1 MLTLNTLKIQDEKT
15 SKRSKDSN
23 GFLIIKDNPIA
34 KAGVFDYLL
43 SELKQDIEPKDD
55 KVVKVYR
62 PFSELI
68 RVKDSFANKPIK
80 MNHHWVG
87 DECETADGAIGSN
100 ITIDEA
106 NEYLRADLI
115 IYNPKLIEA
124 IETNEL
130 VELSPAY
137 TGKEIAENGRYNGK
151 AYEYKQELGEVNH
164 LAVVEIG
171 RSGKDLKIYDDKSR
185 IGDFMRFKDKFMA
198 KLSKFIDS
206 EMEAKSDE
214 SESETQDSDTS
225 AEIAREII
233 SIANKSDDEFAG
245 GIDEKIEAILTL
257 AKKLNEP
264 LADETSE
271 AEKVA
276 DESESEK
283 QDSETEAK
291 QDEGES
297 ESQSDKIDIDEVAEA
312 VAEVVEKVTEQKLKE
327 FADSQK
333 REAKKISDAYSEVKK
348 ALGGDFDSSN
358 MSVNEIYQFGYE
370 ALSNSKLDKKL
381 DSKTAFLMALDS
393 KKQATHHKTSDSE
406 SISSNILKLLKE
418 KY

>member
-1 MLTLNTLKIQDEKT
+1 MLTLKIQDEKT
-15 SKRSKDSN
+15 SKRSKDAN

-68 RVKDSFANKPIK
+68 RVKDSFSNKPIK

-100 ITIDEA
+100 ITIDET

-137 TGKEIAENGRYNGK
+137 TGKEIAENGRYNGE

-171 RSGKDLKIYDDKSR
+171 RSGKDLKIYDDKSKL
-185 IGDFMRFKDKFMA
+185 GAVMKFKDMFMA

-206 EMEAKSDE
+206 EMEAQADEAE
-214 SESETQDSDTS
+214 SEKADSDTS

-276 DESESEK
+276 DEAESEK

-297 ESQSDKIDIDEVAEA
+297 IAESEINIDEIAEA

-327 FADSQK
+327 FADSQRK
-333 REAKKISDAYSEVKK
+333 EAKKISDAYAEVKK
-348 ALGGDFDSSN
+348 ALGSDFDSKN
-358 MSVNEIYQFGYE
+358 MGVDEIYKFGYE
-370 ALSNSKLDKKL
+370 ALSKTTLDKKM
-381 DSKTAFLMALDS
+381 DAKTAFLLALDG
-393 KKQATHHKTSDSE
+393 KKAPTQKVADSGE
-406 SISSNILKLLKE
+406 SFSSNILNILKN

>member
-1 MLTLNTLKIQDEKT
+1 MLTLKIQDEKT

-55 KVVKVYR
+55 KIVKVYR
-62 PFSELI
+62 PFSELVRI
-68 RVKDSFANKPIK
+68 KESFANKPIK
-80 MNHHWVG
+80 MRHSWVG
-87 DECETADGAIGSN
+87 EESQTADGAIGSN
-100 ITIDEA
+100 ISADEA

-124 IETNEL
+124 IEKNEL
-130 VELSPAY
+130 IELSPAY
-137 TGKEIAENGRYNGK
+137 TGEEIDEQGRFNGE
-151 AYEYKQELGEVNH
+151 AYEFKQKLGEVNH
-164 LAVVEIG
+164 LAVVETG
-171 RSGKDLKIYDDKSR
+171 RSGKDLKIYDSKSN
-185 IGDFMRFKDKFMA
+185 IGAVMKFKDMFIA

-206 EMEAKSDE
+206 EMEAKADEAE
-214 SESETQDSDTS
+214 SEKADSDTS

-233 SIANKSDDEFAG
+233 TIANKSDDEFAG

-276 DESESEK
+276 DEAET
-283 QDSETEAK
+283 QDSEMEAK
-291 QDEGES
+291 ADEAESIAES
-297 ESQSDKIDIDEVAEA
+297 EINIDEIAEA

-327 FADSQK
+327 FADSQRK
-333 REAKKISDAYSEVKK
+333 EAKKISDAYSEVKK
-348 ALGGDFDSSN
+348 ALGSDFDSKN
-358 MSVNEIYQFGYE
+358 MSVDEIYKFGYE
-370 ALSNSKLDKKL
+370 ALSKSTLDKKM
-381 DSKTAFLMALDS
+381 DSRTAFLLALDG
-393 KKQATHHKTSDSE
+393 KKAPSQKLADSGE
-406 SISSNILKLLKE
+406 SLSSNILNILKN

>member
-1 MLTLNTLKIQDEKT
+1 MLTLRIQDEKT

-68 RVKDSFANKPIK
+68 RVKDSFSNKPIK
-80 MNHHWVG
+80 MFHHWVG

-137 TGKEIAENGRYNGK
+137 TGKEIAENGRYNGE

-171 RSGKDLKIYDDKSR
+171 RSGKDLKIYDDKSKL
-185 IGDFMRFKDKFMA
+185 GAVMKFKDMFIA

-206 EMEAKSDE
+206 EIEAKADEAE
-214 SESETQDSDTS
+214 SEKADSDTS

-233 SIANKSDDEFAG
+233 TIANKSDDEFAG

-276 DESESEK
+276 DEEAEK
-283 QDSETEAK
+283 EDSEAETK

-297 ESQSDKIDIDEVAEA
+297 IAESEINIDEIAEA

-327 FADSQK
+327 FADSQRK
-333 REAKKISDAYSEVKK
+333 EAKKISDAYSEVKK
-348 ALGGDFDSSN
+348 ALGSDFDSKN
-358 MSVNEIYQFGYE
+358 MGVDDIYKFGYE
-370 ALSNSKLDKKL
+370 ALSKSTLDKKM
-381 DSKTAFLMALDS
+381 DSRTAFLLALDG
-393 KKQATHHKTSDSE
+393 KKAPSQKMADSGE
-406 SISSNILKLLKE
+406 SLSSNILNILKN

>member
-1 MLTLNTLKIQDEKT
+1 MLTLRIQDEKS

-43 SELKQDIEPKDD
+43 SELKQDIEQKDD

-62 PFSELI
+62 PFSELERI
-68 RVKDSFANKPIK
+68 KDSFANKPIK
-80 MNHHWVG
+80 MYHHWVG

-124 IETNEL
+124 IEKNEL

-137 TGKEIAENGRYNGK
+137 TGKEIAENGRYNGE

-171 RSGKDLKIYDDKSR
+171 RSGKDLKIYDSKSN
-185 IGDFMRFKDKFMA
+185 IGAVMKFKDMFIT

-206 EMEAKSDE
+206 EMEAKADE
-214 SESETQDSDTS
+214 SESEKADSNTS

-276 DESESEK
+276 DEAESET
-283 QDSETEAK
+283 QDSEAK
-291 QDEGES
+291 ADEGES
-297 ESQSDKIDIDEVAEA
+297 IAESEINIDEIAEA

-327 FADSQK
+327 FADSQR
-333 REAKKISDAYSEVKK
+333 REAKKISDAYAEVKK
-348 ALGGDFDSSN
+348 ALGSDFDSKN
-358 MSVNEIYQFGYE
+358 MGVDEIYKFGYE
-370 ALSNSKLDKKL
+370 ALSKSTLDKKM
-381 DSKTAFLMALDS
+381 DSRTAFLLALDG
-393 KKQATHHKTSDSE
+393 KKAPSQKMADSGE
-406 SISSNILKLLKE
+406 SLSSNILNILKN

>member
-1 MLTLNTLKIQDEKT
+1 MLALRIQDEKT

-55 KVVKVYR
+55 KIVKVYR

-68 RVKDSFANKPIK
+68 RVKDSFSNKPIK
-80 MNHHWVG
+80 MYHHWVG

-124 IETNEL
+124 IEKNEL
-130 VELSPAY
+130 IELSPAY
-137 TGKEIAENGRYNGK
+137 TGEEIDEQGRFNGE
-151 AYEYKQELGEVNH
+151 AYEFKQKLGEVNH
-164 LAVVEIG
+164 LAVVETG
-171 RSGKDLKIYDDKSR
+171 RSGKDLKIYDSKSN
-185 IGDFMRFKDKFMA
+185 IGAVMKFKDMFIA

-206 EMEAKSDE
+206 EMEAKADEAE
-214 SESETQDSDTS
+214 SEKADSDTS
-225 AEIAREII
+225 AEIVREII
-233 SIANKSDDEFAG
+233 TIANKSDDEFAG

-276 DESESEK
+276 DEAET
-283 QDSETEAK
+283 QDSEAEAK
-291 QDEGES
+291 ADEGES
-297 ESQSDKIDIDEVAEA
+297 IAESEINIDEIAEA

-327 FADSQK
+327 FADSQRK
-333 REAKKISDAYSEVKK
+333 EAKKISDAYAEVKK
-348 ALGGDFDSSN
+348 ALGSDFDSKN
-358 MSVNEIYQFGYE
+358 MGVDEIYKFGYE
-370 ALSNSKLDKKL
+370 ALSKSTLDKKM
-381 DSKTAFLMALDS
+381 DAKTAFLLALDG
-393 KKQATHHKTSDSE
+393 KKAPSQKVADSGE
-406 SISSNILKLLKE
+406 SLSSNILNILKN

>member
-1 MLTLNTLKIQDEKT
+1 MLTLNTLRIQDEKT

-68 RVKDSFANKPIK
+68 RVKDSFSNKPIK
-80 MNHHWVG
+80 MHHHWVG

-124 IETNEL
+124 IEKNEL

-137 TGKEIAENGRYNGK
+137 TGKEIAENGRYNGE

-171 RSGKDLKIYDDKSR
+171 RSGKDLKIYDSKPN
-185 IGDFMRFKDKFMA
+185 IGAVMKFKDMFIA

-206 EMEAKSDE
+206 EIEAKADE
-214 SESETQDSDTS
+214 AESETQDSDTS
-225 AEIAREII
+225 VEIAKEII

-276 DESESEK
+276 DEEAEK
-283 QDSETEAK
+283 EDSEAEAK
-291 QDEGES
+291 ADEGES
-297 ESQSDKIDIDEVAEA
+297 IAESEINIDEIAEA

-327 FADSQK
+327 FADSQRK
-333 REAKKISDAYSEVKK
+333 EAKKISDAYSEVKK
-348 ALGGDFDSSN
+348 ALGSDFDSSN
-358 MSVNEIYQFGYE
+358 MSVSEIYQFGYE
-370 ALSNSKLDKKL
+370 ALSKSTLDKKM
-381 DSKTAFLMALDS
+381 DSRTAFLLALDG
-393 KKQATHHKTSDSE
+393 KKAPSQKLADSGE
-406 SISSNILKLLKE
+406 SLSSNILNILKN

>member
-1 MLTLNTLKIQDEKT
+1 MLTLNTLRIQDEKS

-68 RVKDSFANKPIK
+68 RVKDSFSNKPIK
-80 MNHHWVG
+80 MYHHWVG

-100 ITIDEA
+100 ITIDEN

-124 IETNEL
+124 IEKNEL

-137 TGKEIAENGRYNGK
+137 TGKEIAENGRYNGE

-171 RSGKDLKIYDDKSR
+171 RSGKDLKIYDDKSN
-185 IGDFMRFKDKFMA
+185 IGAVMKFKDMFIA

-206 EMEAKSDE
+206 EMEAKADE

-225 AEIAREII
+225 SEIAREII
-233 SIANKSDDEFAG
+233 TIANKSDNEFAG

-276 DESESEK
+276 DEEAEK
-283 QDSETEAK
+283 EDSEAETK

-297 ESQSDKIDIDEVAEA
+297 IAESEINIDEIAEA

-327 FADSQK
+327 FADSQR

-348 ALGGDFDSSN
+348 ALGSDFDSKN
-358 MSVNEIYQFGYE
+358 MGVDDIYQFGYE
-370 ALSNSKLDKKL
+370 ALSKTTLDKKM
-381 DSKTAFLMALDS
+381 DSRTAFLLALDG
-393 KKQATHHKTSDSE
+393 KKAPSQKVADSGE
-406 SISSNILKLLKE
+406 SLSSNILNILKN

>member
-1 MLTLNTLKIQDEKT
+1 MLTLNTLRIQDEKT

-55 KVVKVYR
+55 KIVKVYR

-68 RVKDSFANKPIK
+68 RVKDSFSNKPIK
-80 MNHHWVG
+80 MFHHWVG

-124 IETNEL
+124 IEKNEL

-137 TGKEIAENGRYNGK
+137 TGKEIAENGRFNGE
-151 AYEYKQELGEVNH
+151 AYEFKQELGEVNH

-171 RSGKDLKIYDDKSR
+171 RSGKDLKIYDSKSN
-185 IGDFMRFKDKFMA
+185 IGAVMKFKDMFIA
-198 KLSKFIDS
+198 KLTKFIDS
-206 EMEAKSDE
+206 EMEAQADEAE
-214 SESETQDSDTS
+214 SEKADSDTS

-264 LADETSE
+264 LADEASE

-276 DESESEK
+276 DEAET
-283 QDSETEAK
+283 QDSEAEA
-291 QDEGES
+291 QADEAESIAES
-297 ESQSDKIDIDEVAEA
+297 EINIDEIAEA

-327 FADSQK
+327 FADSQRK
-333 REAKKISDAYSEVKK
+333 EAKKISDAYAEVKK
-348 ALGGDFDSSN
+348 ALGSDFDSKN
-358 MSVNEIYQFGYE
+358 MGVDEIYKFGYE
-370 ALSNSKLDKKL
+370 ALSKSTLDKKM
-381 DSKTAFLMALDS
+381 DSKTAFLLALDG
-393 KKQATHHKTSDSE
+393 KKAPSQKVADSSE
-406 SISSNILKLLKE
+406 SLSSNILNILKN

>member
-1 MLTLNTLKIQDEKT
+1 MLTLNTLRIQDEKL

-43 SELKQDIEPKDD
+43 SELKQDIAPKDD

-68 RVKDSFANKPIK
+68 RIKESFANKPIK

-100 ITIDEA
+100 ITIDEN

-130 VELSPAY
+130 IELSPAY
-137 TGKEIAENGRYNGK
+137 TGKEIAENGRYNGE

-185 IGDFMRFKDKFMA
+185 IGDFMRFKDKLMS
-198 KLSKFIDS
+198 KISKFIDS
-206 EMEAKSDE
+206 EMEAKADE
-214 SESETQDSDTS
+214 SENEKADSDTS
-225 AEIAREII
+225 DEIAREII
-233 SIANKSDDEFAG
+233 TIANKSDDEFAG

-276 DESESEK
+276 DEAESEK
-283 QDSETEAK
+283 ADSEAEAK
-291 QDEGES
+291 QDEAE
-297 ESQSDKIDIDEVAEA
+297 SDKIDIDEVAEA

-327 FADSQK
+327 FADSQR

-358 MSVNEIYQFGYE
+358 MSVSEIYQFGYE

-393 KKQATHHKTSDSE
+393 KKQTSHHKTSDSE
-406 SISSNILKLLKE
+406 SVSSNILKLLKE

>member
-1 MLTLNTLKIQDEKT
+1 MLTLRIQDEKT

-43 SELKQDIEPKDD
+43 SELKQDIEPKAD

-80 MNHHWVG
+80 MRHSWVG
-87 DECETADGAIGSN
+87 DESETADGAIGSN

-137 TGKEIAENGRYNGK
+137 TGKEIAENGRYNGE
-151 AYEYKQELGEVNH
+151 AYEFKQELGEVNH

-171 RSGKDLKIYDDKSR
+171 RSGKDLKIYDSKSN
-185 IGDFMRFKDKFMA
+185 IGAVMKFKDMFIA

-206 EMEAKSDE
+206 EIEAKADEAE
-214 SESETQDSDTS
+214 SEKADSDTS
-225 AEIAREII
+225 SEIAREII
-233 SIANKSDDEFAG
+233 TIANKSDDEFAG

-276 DESESEK
+276 DEAETQES
-283 QDSETEAK
+283 EAK

-297 ESQSDKIDIDEVAEA
+297 IAESEINIDEIAEA

-327 FADSQK
+327 FADSQRK
-333 REAKKISDAYSEVKK
+333 EAKKISDAYSEVKK
-348 ALGGDFDSSN
+348 ALGSDFDSKN
-358 MSVNEIYQFGYE
+358 MGVDEIYKFGYE
-370 ALSNSKLDKKL
+370 ALSKTTLDKKM
-381 DSKTAFLMALDS
+381 DSRTAFLLALDG
-393 KKQATHHKTSDSE
+393 KKAPSQKVADSGE
-406 SISSNILKLLKE
+406 SLSSNILNILKN

>member
-1 MLTLNTLKIQDEKT
+1 MLTLKIQDEKI

-43 SELKQDIEPKDD
+43 SELKQDVEPKDD

-68 RVKDSFANKPIK
+68 RVKDSFSNKPIK

-100 ITIDEA
+100 ITIDEN

-124 IETNEL
+124 IEKNEL

-137 TGKEIAENGRYNGK
+137 TGKEIAENGRYNGE
-151 AYEYKQELGEVNH
+151 AYEFKQELGEVNH

-171 RSGKDLKIYDDKSR
+171 RSGKDLKIYDSKSR

-206 EMEAKSDE
+206 EMEAKADEECKEDETLDRREIIKEIMAISAKPVDEFEGGEDEKLETIAKLAEKLAYDETADEDETEKKADSDE
-214 SESETQDSDTS
+214 VEQKSDEDEAESETKS
-225 AEIAREII
+225 EI
-233 SIANKSDDEFAG
+233 N
-245 GIDEKIEAILTL
+245 
-257 AKKLNEP
+257 
-264 LADETSE
+264 
-271 AEKVA
+271 
-276 DESESEK
+276 
-283 QDSETEAK
+283 
-291 QDEGES
+291 
-297 ESQSDKIDIDEVAEA
+297 IDEVAEA

-358 MSVNEIYQFGYE
+358 MSVSEIYQFGYE

-393 KKQATHHKTSDSE
+393 KKQTTNHKTSDSE

>member
-1 MLTLNTLKIQDEKT
+1 MLTLNTLRIQDEKT

-55 KVVKVYR
+55 KIVKVYR

-68 RVKDSFANKPIK
+68 RVKDSFSNKPIK
-80 MNHHWVG
+80 MFHHWVG

-124 IETNEL
+124 IEKNEL

-137 TGKEIAENGRYNGK
+137 TGKEIAENGRFNGE
-151 AYEYKQELGEVNH
+151 AYEFKQELGEVNH

-171 RSGKDLKIYDDKSR
+171 RSGKDLKIYDSKSN
-185 IGDFMRFKDKFMA
+185 IGAVMKFKDMFIA
-198 KLSKFIDS
+198 KLTKFIDS
-206 EMEAKSDE
+206 EMEAQADEAE
-214 SESETQDSDTS
+214 SEKADSDTS

-264 LADETSE
+264 LADEASE

-276 DESESEK
+276 DEAET
-283 QDSETEAK
+283 QDSEAEA
-291 QDEGES
+291 QADEAESIAES
-297 ESQSDKIDIDEVAEA
+297 EINIDEIAEA

-327 FADSQK
+327 FADSQRK
-333 REAKKISDAYSEVKK
+333 EAKKISDAYAEVKK
-348 ALGGDFDSSN
+348 ALGSDFDSKN
-358 MSVNEIYQFGYE
+358 MGVDEIYKFGYE
-370 ALSNSKLDKKL
+370 ALSKSTLDKKM
-381 DSKTAFLMALDS
+381 DSKTAFLLALDG
-393 KKQATHHKTSDSE
+393 KKAPSQKVPDSGE
-406 SISSNILKLLKE
+406 SLSSNILNILKN

>member
-1 MLTLNTLKIQDEKT
+1 MLALRIQDEKT

-55 KVVKVYR
+55 KIVKVYR

-68 RVKDSFANKPIK
+68 RVKDSFSNKPIK
-80 MNHHWVG
+80 MYHHWVG

-100 ITIDEA
+100 ITIDEN

-124 IETNEL
+124 IEKNEL

-137 TGKEIAENGRYNGK
+137 TGKEIAENGRYNGE
-151 AYEYKQELGEVNH
+151 AYEFKQELGEVNH

-171 RSGKDLKIYDDKSR
+171 RSGKDLKIYDSKSN
-185 IGDFMRFKDKFMA
+185 IGAVMKFKDMFIA

-206 EMEAKSDE
+206 EMEAKADEAE
-214 SESETQDSDTS
+214 SEKADSDTS

-233 SIANKSDDEFAG
+233 TIANKSDDEFAG
-245 GIDEKIEAILTL
+245 GIDEKIETILTL

-276 DESESEK
+276 DEAET

-291 QDEGES
+291 ADEGES
-297 ESQSDKIDIDEVAEA
+297 IAESEINIDEIAEA

-327 FADSQK
+327 FADSQRK
-333 REAKKISDAYSEVKK
+333 EAKKISDAYSEVKK
-348 ALGGDFDSSN
+348 ALGSDFDSKN
-358 MSVNEIYQFGYE
+358 MGVDDIYKFGYE
-370 ALSNSKLDKKL
+370 ALSKSTLDKKM
-381 DSKTAFLMALDS
+381 DAKTAFLLALDG
-393 KKQATHHKTSDSE
+393 KKAPSQKVADSGE
-406 SISSNILKLLKE
+406 SLSSNILNILKN

>member
-1 MLTLNTLKIQDEKT
+1 MLTLKIQDEKT

-23 GFLIIKDNPIA
+23 GFLIVKDNPIA

-68 RVKDSFANKPIK
+68 RVKDSFSNKPIK
-80 MNHHWVG
+80 MYHHWVG

-124 IETNEL
+124 IEKNEL

-137 TGKEIAENGRYNGK
+137 TGKEIAENGRYNGE

-171 RSGKDLKIYDDKSR
+171 RSGKDLKIYDDKSKL
-185 IGDFMRFKDKFMA
+185 GAFMKFKDMFIA

-206 EMEAKSDE
+206 EMEAKADEAE
-214 SESETQDSDTS
+214 SEKADSDTS
-225 AEIAREII
+225 SEIAREII

-276 DESESEK
+276 DEAESET
-283 QDSETEAK
+283 QDSEAEAK
-291 QDEGES
+291 QDEAEV
-297 ESQSDKIDIDEVAEA
+297 ESDKIDIDEIAEA

-327 FADSQK
+327 FADSQRK
-333 REAKKISDAYSEVKK
+333 EAKKISDAYAEVKK
-348 ALGGDFDSSN
+348 ALGSDFDSKN
-358 MSVNEIYQFGYE
+358 MGVDEIYKFGYE
-370 ALSNSKLDKKL
+370 ALSKTTLDKKM
-381 DSKTAFLMALDS
+381 DAKTAFLLALDG
-393 KKQATHHKTSDSE
+393 KKAPSQKVADSGE
-406 SISSNILKLLKE
+406 NFSSNILNILKN

>member
-1 MLTLNTLKIQDEKT
+1 MLTLNTLKIQDEKI
-15 SKRSKDSN
+15 SKRSKDAN

-68 RVKDSFANKPIK
+68 RVKDSFSNKPIK
-80 MNHHWVG
+80 MYHHWVG

-100 ITIDEA
+100 ITIDEN

-124 IETNEL
+124 IEKNEL

-137 TGKEIAENGRYNGK
+137 TGKEIAENGRYNGE
-151 AYEYKQELGEVNH
+151 AYEFKQELGEVNH

-171 RSGKDLKIYDDKSR
+171 RSGKDLKIYDSKSN
-185 IGDFMRFKDKFMA
+185 IGAVMKFKDMFIT

-206 EMEAKSDE
+206 EMDAKADE
-214 SESETQDSDTS
+214 SESEKADSDTS

-276 DESESEK
+276 DEEAEK
-283 QDSETEAK
+283 EDSETEAK

-297 ESQSDKIDIDEVAEA
+297 IAESEINIDEIAEA

-327 FADSQK
+327 FADSQR
-333 REAKKISDAYSEVKK
+333 REAKKISDAYAEVKK
-348 ALGGDFDSSN
+348 ALGADFDSKN
-358 MSVNEIYQFGYE
+358 MGVDEIYKFGYE
-370 ALSNSKLDKKL
+370 ALSKNTLDKKM
-381 DSKTAFLMALDS
+381 DSRTAFLLALDG
-393 KKQATHHKTSDSE
+393 KKAPSQKVADSGE
-406 SISSNILKLLKE
+406 SLSSNILNILKN

>member
-1 MLTLNTLKIQDEKT
+1 MLTLRIQDEKT

-68 RVKDSFANKPIK
+68 RIKDSFSNKPIK

-137 TGKEIAENGRYNGK
+137 TGKEIAENGRYNGE
-151 AYEYKQELGEVNH
+151 AYEFKQELGEVNH

-171 RSGKDLKIYDDKSR
+171 RSGKDLKIYDDKSKL
-185 IGDFMRFKDKFMA
+185 GAVMKFKDMFIA

-206 EMEAKSDE
+206 EMEAKADE
-214 SESETQDSDTS
+214 SESEKADSDTS
-225 AEIAREII
+225 VEIAREII
-233 SIANKSDDEFAG
+233 TIANKSDDEFAG

-276 DESESEK
+276 DEAESEK

-297 ESQSDKIDIDEVAEA
+297 IAESEINIDEIAEA

-327 FADSQK
+327 FADSQRK
-333 REAKKISDAYSEVKK
+333 EAKKISDAYSEVKK
-348 ALGGDFDSSN
+348 ALGSDFDSKN
-358 MSVNEIYQFGYE
+358 MGVDEIYKFGYE
-370 ALSNSKLDKKL
+370 ALSKSTLDKKM
-381 DSKTAFLMALDS
+381 DSRTAFLLALDG
-393 KKQATHHKTSDSE
+393 KKAPTQKIADSGE
-406 SISSNILKLLKE
+406 SFSSNILNILNN

>member
-55 KVVKVYR
+55 KIVKVYR

-68 RVKDSFANKPIK
+68 RVKDNFANKPIK
-80 MNHHWVG
+80 MYHHWVG
-87 DECETADGAIGSN
+87 DECETVDGAIGSN

-115 IYNPKLIEA
+115 IYNPKLIEK
-124 IETNEL
+124 IENGEL
-130 VELSPAY
+130 IELSPAY
-137 TGKEIAENGRYNGK
+137 TGEEIDEQGRFNGE
-151 AYEYKQELGEVNH
+151 AYEFKQKLGEINH
-164 LAVVEIG
+164 LAVVETG
-171 RSGKDLKIYDDKSR
+171 RSGKDLKIYDSKSNT
-185 IGDFMRFKDKFMA
+185 GAFMKFKDMFIA
-198 KLSKFIDS
+198 KLTKFIDS
-206 EMEAKSDE
+206 EMEAKADEGE
-214 SESETQDSDTS
+214 SEKADSDTS

-276 DESESEK
+276 DEAESE
-283 QDSETEAK
+283 
-291 QDEGES
+291 
-297 ESQSDKIDIDEVAEA
+297 INIDEIAEA

-327 FADSQK
+327 FADSQRK
-333 REAKKISDAYSEVKK
+333 EAKKISDAYSEVKK
-348 ALGGDFDSSN
+348 ALGSDFDSKN
-358 MSVNEIYQFGYE
+358 MSVDEIYKFGYE
-370 ALSNSKLDKKL
+370 ALSKTTLDKKM
-381 DSKTAFLMALDS
+381 DSRTAFLLALDG
-393 KKQATHHKTSDSE
+393 KKAPSQKLADSGE
-406 SISSNILKLLKE
+406 SLSSNILNILKN

>member
-55 KVVKVYR
+55 KIVKVYR

-68 RVKDSFANKPIK
+68 RVKDNFANKPIK
-80 MNHHWVG
+80 MYHHWVG
-87 DECETADGAIGSN
+87 DECETVDGAIGSN

-115 IYNPKLIEA
+115 IYNPKLIEK
-124 IETNEL
+124 IENGEL
-130 VELSPAY
+130 IELSPAY
-137 TGKEIAENGRYNGK
+137 TGEEIDEQGRFNGE
-151 AYEYKQELGEVNH
+151 AYEFKQKLGEINH
-164 LAVVEIG
+164 LAVVETG
-171 RSGKDLKIYDDKSR
+171 RSGKDLKIYDSKSNT
-185 IGDFMRFKDKFMA
+185 GAFMKFKDMFIA
-198 KLSKFIDS
+198 KLTKFIDS
-206 EMEAKSDE
+206 EMEAKADEGE
-214 SESETQDSDTS
+214 SEKADSDTS

-276 DESESEK
+276 DEAETQDSESEA
-283 QDSETEAK
+283 QADEA
-291 QDEGES
+291 ES
-297 ESQSDKIDIDEVAEA
+297 EINIDEIAEA

-327 FADSQK
+327 FADSQRK
-333 REAKKISDAYSEVKK
+333 EAKKISDAYSEVKK
-348 ALGGDFDSSN
+348 ALGSDFDSKN
-358 MSVNEIYQFGYE
+358 MSVDEIYKFGYE
-370 ALSNSKLDKKL
+370 ALSKTTLDKKM
-381 DSKTAFLMALDS
+381 DSRTAFLLALDG
-393 KKQATHHKTSDSE
+393 KKAPSQKLADSGE
-406 SISSNILKLLKE
+406 SLSSNILNILKN

>member
-1 MLTLNTLKIQDEKT
+1 MLTLRIQDEKT

-55 KVVKVYR
+55 RVVKVYR

-68 RVKDSFANKPIK
+68 RIKESFANKPIK

-100 ITIDEA
+100 ITIDET

-137 TGKEIAENGRYNGK
+137 TGKEIAENGRYNGE

-171 RSGKDLKIYDDKSR
+171 RSGKDLKIYDDKSKL
-185 IGDFMRFKDKFMA
+185 GAVMKFKDMFIA

-206 EMEAKSDE
+206 EIEAKADE
-214 SESETQDSDTS
+214 AESETQDSDTS
-225 AEIAREII
+225 SEIAREII
-233 SIANKSDDEFAG
+233 TIANKSDDEFAG

-276 DESESEK
+276 DEAESEK

-297 ESQSDKIDIDEVAEA
+297 IAESEINIDEIAEA

-327 FADSQK
+327 FADSQRK
-333 REAKKISDAYSEVKK
+333 EAKKISDAYSEVKK
-348 ALGGDFDSSN
+348 ALGSDFDSKN
-358 MSVNEIYQFGYE
+358 MGVDEIYKFGYE
-370 ALSNSKLDKKL
+370 ALSKSTLDKKM
-381 DSKTAFLMALDS
+381 DSRTAFLLALDG
-393 KKQATHHKTSDSE
+393 KKAPTQKVADSGE
-406 SISSNILKLLKE
+406 SFSSNILNILNS

>member
-1 MLTLNTLKIQDEKT
+1 MLTLNTLRIQDEKS

-68 RVKDSFANKPIK
+68 RIKDSFSNKPIK
-80 MNHHWVG
+80 MYHHWVG

-124 IETNEL
+124 IEKNEL

-137 TGKEIAENGRYNGK
+137 TGKEIAENGRYNGE

-171 RSGKDLKIYDDKSR
+171 RSGKDLKIYDSKSN
-185 IGDFMRFKDKFMA
+185 IGAVMKFKDMFIA

-206 EMEAKSDE
+206 EMEAKADE
-214 SESETQDSDTS
+214 SESEKADSDTS

-276 DESESEK
+276 DEAESET
-283 QDSETEAK
+283 QDSEAEVK

-297 ESQSDKIDIDEVAEA
+297 IAESEINIDEIAEA

-333 REAKKISDAYSEVKK
+333 KEAKKISDAYAEVKK
-348 ALGGDFDSSN
+348 ALGSDFDSKN
-358 MSVNEIYQFGYE
+358 MGVDDIYKFGYE
-370 ALSNSKLDKKL
+370 ALSKNTLDKKM
-381 DSKTAFLMALDS
+381 DSRTAFLLALDA
-393 KKQATHHKTSDSE
+393 KKAPSQKMADSGE
-406 SISSNILKLLKE
+406 SLSSNILNILKN

>member
-1 MLTLNTLKIQDEKT
+1 MLTLRIQDEKT

-68 RVKDSFANKPIK
+68 RVKDSFSNKPIK
-80 MNHHWVG
+80 MFHHWVG

-124 IETNEL
+124 IEKNEL

-137 TGKEIAENGRYNGK
+137 TGKEIAENGRYNGE
-151 AYEYKQELGEVNH
+151 AYEFKQELGEVNH

-171 RSGKDLKIYDDKSR
+171 RSGKDLKIYDDKSKL
-185 IGDFMRFKDKFMA
+185 GAVMKFKDMFMA

-206 EMEAKSDE
+206 EMEAKADEAE
-214 SESETQDSDTS
+214 SEKADSDTS

-276 DESESEK
+276 DEAESEK

-291 QDEGES
+291 QDEAESIAES
-297 ESQSDKIDIDEVAEA
+297 EINIDEIAEA

-327 FADSQK
+327 FADSQRK
-333 REAKKISDAYSEVKK
+333 EAKKISDAYSEVKK
-348 ALGGDFDSSN
+348 ALGSDFDSKN
-358 MSVNEIYQFGYE
+358 MGVDEIYKFGYE
-370 ALSNSKLDKKL
+370 ALSKSTLDKKM
-381 DSKTAFLMALDS
+381 DSRTAFLLALDG
-393 KKQATHHKTSDSE
+393 KKAPTQKMADSGE
-406 SISSNILKLLKE
+406 NLSSNILNILKN

>member
-55 KVVKVYR
+55 KIVKVYR

-68 RVKDSFANKPIK
+68 RVKDSFSNKPIK
-80 MNHHWVG
+80 MYHHWVG
-87 DECETADGAIGSN
+87 DECETVDGAIGSN
-100 ITIDEA
+100 ITIDEV

-115 IYNPKLIEA
+115 VYNPKLIEA
-124 IETNEL
+124 IEKNEL

-137 TGKEIAENGRYNGK
+137 TGKEIAENGRYNGE
-151 AYEYKQELGEVNH
+151 AYEFKQELGEVNH

-171 RSGKDLKIYDDKSR
+171 RSGKDLKIYDSKSR

-198 KLSKFIDS
+198 KLTKFIDS
-206 EMEAKSDE
+206 EMEAQADEAE
-214 SESETQDSDTS
+214 SEKADSDTS

-233 SIANKSDDEFAG
+233 TIANKSDDEFAG
-245 GIDEKIEAILTL
+245 GIDEKIETILTL

-264 LADETSE
+264 LADEAES
-271 AEKVA
+271 EKVA
-276 DESESEK
+276 DEGETQDSESEA
-283 QDSETEAK
+283 QADEA
-291 QDEGES
+291 ES
-297 ESQSDKIDIDEVAEA
+297 EINIDEIAEA

-327 FADSQK
+327 FADSQRK
-333 REAKKISDAYSEVKK
+333 EAKKISDAYSEVKK
-348 ALGGDFDSSN
+348 ALGSDFDSKN
-358 MSVNEIYQFGYE
+358 MSVDEIYKFGYE
-370 ALSNSKLDKKL
+370 ALSKSTLDKKM
-381 DSKTAFLMALDS
+381 DSRTAFLLALDG
-393 KKQATHHKTSDSE
+393 KKAPSQKLADSGE
-406 SISSNILKLLKE
+406 SLSSNILNILKN

>member
-1 MLTLNTLKIQDEKT
+1 MLTLNTLRIQDEKS

-100 ITIDEA
+100 ITIDEN

-137 TGKEIAENGRYNGK
+137 TGKEIAENGRYNGE

-171 RSGKDLKIYDDKSR
+171 RSGKDLKIYDDKSKL
-185 IGDFMRFKDKFMA
+185 GAVMKFKDMFIA

-206 EMEAKSDE
+206 EMEAKADE
-214 SESETQDSDTS
+214 SESEKADSDTS

-233 SIANKSDDEFAG
+233 TIANKSDDEFAG

-264 LADETSE
+264 LADE
-271 AEKVA
+271 A
-276 DESESEK
+276 ESEK

-297 ESQSDKIDIDEVAEA
+297 IAESEINIDEVAEA

-358 MSVNEIYQFGYE
+358 MSVSEIYQFGYE

-381 DSKTAFLMALDS
+381 DSQTAFLMALDS

-406 SISSNILKLLKE
+406 SISSSNILKLLQR
-418 KY
+418 Y

>member
-1 MLTLNTLKIQDEKT
+1 MLTLRIQDENS

-55 KVVKVYR
+55 KIVKVYR

-68 RVKDSFANKPIK
+68 RIKDSFANKPIK

-124 IETNEL
+124 IEKNEL

-137 TGKEIAENGRYNGK
+137 TGKEIAENGRYNGE

-171 RSGKDLKIYDDKSR
+171 RSGKDLKIYDSKSN
-185 IGDFMRFKDKFMA
+185 IGAVMKFKDMFIA

-206 EMEAKSDE
+206 EMEAKADE
-214 SESETQDSDTS
+214 SESEKADSDTS

-276 DESESEK
+276 DEAET
-283 QDSETEAK
+283 QDSEAEAK

-297 ESQSDKIDIDEVAEA
+297 IAESEINIDEIAEA

-327 FADSQK
+327 FADSQRK
-333 REAKKISDAYSEVKK
+333 EAKKISDAYAEVKK
-348 ALGGDFDSSN
+348 ALGSDFDSKN
-358 MSVNEIYQFGYE
+358 MGVDDIYKFGYE
-370 ALSNSKLDKKL
+370 ALSKTTLDKKM
-381 DSKTAFLMALDS
+381 DSRTAFLLALDG
-393 KKQATHHKTSDSE
+393 KKAPSQKMADSGE
-406 SISSNILKLLKE
+406 SLSSNILNILKN

>member
-1 MLTLNTLKIQDEKT
+1 MLTLRIQDEKT

-55 KVVKVYR
+55 KIVKVYR

-68 RVKDSFANKPIK
+68 RVKDSFSNKPIK
-80 MNHHWVG
+80 MHHHWVG

-137 TGKEIAENGRYNGK
+137 TGKEIAENGRYNGE

-171 RSGKDLKIYDDKSR
+171 RSGKDLKIYDDKSKL
-185 IGDFMRFKDKFMA
+185 GAVMKFKDMFIA

-206 EMEAKSDE
+206 EIEAKADEAE
-214 SESETQDSDTS
+214 SEKADSDTS

-233 SIANKSDDEFAG
+233 AIANKSDDDFAG

-276 DESESEK
+276 DEEAEK
-283 QDSETEAK
+283 EDSEAETK

-297 ESQSDKIDIDEVAEA
+297 IAESEINIDEIAEA

-327 FADSQK
+327 FADSQRK
-333 REAKKISDAYSEVKK
+333 EAKKISDAYSEVKK
-348 ALGGDFDSSN
+348 ALGSDFDSKN
-358 MSVNEIYQFGYE
+358 MGVDDIYKFGYE
-370 ALSNSKLDKKL
+370 ALSKSTLDKKM
-381 DSKTAFLMALDS
+381 DSRTAFLLALDG
-393 KKQATHHKTSDSE
+393 KKAPSQKMADSGE
-406 SISSNILKLLKE
+406 SLSSNILNILKN

>member
-1 MLTLNTLKIQDEKT
+1 MLTLRIQDEKT

-55 KVVKVYR
+55 KIVKVYR

-68 RVKDSFANKPIK
+68 RVKDSFSNKPIK
-80 MNHHWVG
+80 MFHHWVG

-124 IETNEL
+124 IEKNEL

-137 TGKEIAENGRYNGK
+137 TGKEIAENGRFNGE
-151 AYEYKQELGEVNH
+151 AYEFKQELGEVNH

-171 RSGKDLKIYDDKSR
+171 RSGKDLKIYDSKSN
-185 IGDFMRFKDKFMA
+185 IGAVMKFKDMFIA
-198 KLSKFIDS
+198 KLTKFIDS
-206 EMEAKSDE
+206 EMEAQADEAE
-214 SESETQDSDTS
+214 SEKADSDTS

-264 LADETSE
+264 LADEANE

-276 DESESEK
+276 DEAET
-283 QDSETEAK
+283 QDSEAEAK
-291 QDEGES
+291 ADEGES
-297 ESQSDKIDIDEVAEA
+297 IAESEINIDEIAEA

-327 FADSQK
+327 FADSQRK
-333 REAKKISDAYSEVKK
+333 EAKKISDAYAEVKK
-348 ALGGDFDSSN
+348 ALGSDFDSKN
-358 MSVNEIYQFGYE
+358 MSVDEIYKFGYE
-370 ALSNSKLDKKL
+370 ALSKSTLDKKM
-381 DSKTAFLMALDS
+381 DSRTAFLLALDG
-393 KKQATHHKTSDSE
+393 KKAPSQKVADSGE
-406 SISSNILKLLKE
+406 SLSSNILNILKN

>member
-55 KVVKVYR
+55 KIVKVYR

-68 RVKDSFANKPIK
+68 RVKDSFSNKPIK
-80 MNHHWVG
+80 MFHHWVG
-87 DECETADGAIGSN
+87 DECETVDGAIGSN

-115 IYNPKLIEA
+115 VYNPKLIEA
-124 IETNEL
+124 IEKNEL

-137 TGKEIAENGRYNGK
+137 TGKEIAENGRYNGE

-171 RSGKDLKIYDDKSR
+171 RSGKDLKIYDSKSN
-185 IGDFMRFKDKFMA
+185 IGAVMKFKDMFIT

-206 EMEAKSDE
+206 EMEAKADEAE
-214 SESETQDSDTS
+214 SEKADSDTS

-233 SIANKSDDEFAG
+233 TIANKSDDEFAG
-245 GIDEKIEAILTL
+245 GIDEKIETILTL

-271 AEKVA
+271 AEQVA
-276 DESESEK
+276 DEAET
-283 QDSETEAK
+283 QDSEAEAK
-291 QDEGES
+291 ADEGES
-297 ESQSDKIDIDEVAEA
+297 IAESEINIDEIAEA

-327 FADSQK
+327 FADSQR
-333 REAKKISDAYSEVKK
+333 REAKKISDAYAEVKK
-348 ALGGDFDSSN
+348 ALGSDFDSKN
-358 MSVNEIYQFGYE
+358 MGVDEIYKFGYE
-370 ALSNSKLDKKL
+370 ALSKSTLDKKM
-381 DSKTAFLMALDS
+381 DSRTAFLLALDG
-393 KKQATHHKTSDSE
+393 KKAPSQKLADSGE
-406 SISSNILKLLKE
+406 SLSSNILNILKN

>member
-1 MLTLNTLKIQDEKT
+1 MLTLNTLRIQDEKT

-68 RVKDSFANKPIK
+68 RVKDSFSNKPIK
-80 MNHHWVG
+80 MYHHWVG

-124 IETNEL
+124 IEKNEL

-137 TGKEIAENGRYNGK
+137 TGKEIAENGRYNGE
-151 AYEYKQELGEVNH
+151 AYEFKQELGEVNH

-171 RSGKDLKIYDDKSR
+171 RSGKDLKIYDSKSN
-185 IGDFMRFKDKFMA
+185 IGAVMKFKDMFIA
-198 KLSKFIDS
+198 KLTKFIDS
-206 EMEAKSDE
+206 EIEAKADEGE
-214 SESETQDSDTS
+214 SEEADSDTS

-271 AEKVA
+271 VEKVA
-276 DESESEK
+276 DEAET
-283 QDSETEAK
+283 QDSEIEAK
-291 QDEGES
+291 ADEGES
-297 ESQSDKIDIDEVAEA
+297 IAESEINIDEIAEA

-327 FADSQK
+327 FADSQR

-348 ALGGDFDSSN
+348 ALGSDFDSKN
-358 MSVNEIYQFGYE
+358 MGVDDIYKFGYE
-370 ALSNSKLDKKL
+370 ALSKTTLDKKM
-381 DSKTAFLMALDS
+381 DAKTAFLLALDG
-393 KKQATHHKTSDSE
+393 KKAPSQKLADSGE
-406 SISSNILKLLKE
+406 SLSSNILNILKN

>member
-1 MLTLNTLKIQDEKT
+1 MLTLRIQDEKT

-55 KVVKVYR
+55 KIVKVYR

-68 RVKDSFANKPIK
+68 RVKDSFSNKPIK
-80 MNHHWVG
+80 MYHHWVG

-124 IETNEL
+124 IEKDEL

-137 TGKEIAENGRYNGK
+137 TGKEIAENGRFNGE
-151 AYEYKQELGEVNH
+151 AYEFKQELGEVNH

-171 RSGKDLKIYDDKSR
+171 RSGKDLKIYDSKSN
-185 IGDFMRFKDKFMA
+185 IGAVMKFKDMFIA

-206 EMEAKSDE
+206 EMEAKADEAE
-214 SESETQDSDTS
+214 SEKADSDTS

-233 SIANKSDDEFAG
+233 TIANKSDDEFAG

-276 DESESEK
+276 DEAET
-283 QDSETEAK
+283 QDSEAEAK

-297 ESQSDKIDIDEVAEA
+297 IAESEINIDEIAEA

-327 FADSQK
+327 FADSQRK
-333 REAKKISDAYSEVKK
+333 EAKKISDAYAEVKK
-348 ALGGDFDSSN
+348 ALGSDFDSKN
-358 MSVNEIYQFGYE
+358 MGVDEIYKFGYE
-370 ALSNSKLDKKL
+370 ALSKSTLDKKM
-381 DSKTAFLMALDS
+381 DSRTAFLLALDG
-393 KKQATHHKTSDSE
+393 KKAPSQKLADSGE
-406 SISSNILKLLKE
+406 SLSSNILNILKN